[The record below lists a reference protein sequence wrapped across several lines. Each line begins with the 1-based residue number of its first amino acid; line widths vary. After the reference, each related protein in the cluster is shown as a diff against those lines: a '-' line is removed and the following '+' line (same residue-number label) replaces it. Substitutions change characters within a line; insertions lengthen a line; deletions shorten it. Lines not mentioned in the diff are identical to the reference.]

1 MTQRDA
7 IFVFAGIVLATAVAA
22 VLLVGS
28 MTSPAPNE
36 GRPRFFVDFAGRTA
50 PSARPIEIAQRDVPV
65 PFRPVLP
72 FQRGVSDTA
81 RDAAGYLL
89 VLLGVAAT
97 LVLGRDQVL
106 ATYHAARG
114 DWRAQLRVLGTGV
127 AVLVLLASAGFLSS
141 VVLVSTIAAGF
152 RQVPIGIQFG
162 LQMGLMASAAL
173 SAFVLIVALVGFTA
187 ASWRLGDA
195 IFAVPSLAR
204 WGQRVPPALVA
215 LVGAT
220 LLYLLAQVPVA
231 GIAFAAA
238 IVAYALGAVIV
249 ARLGH
254 ASGGTGA
261 ASTM

>member
-7 IFVFAGIVLATAVAA
+7 VFVFAGIVLATAIAA

-28 MTSPAPNE
+28 MTSSPASE

-50 PSARPIEIAQRDVPV
+50 PSPRPIEVAERDVPV
-65 PFRPVLP
+65 PFRPVIP
-72 FQRGVSDTA
+72 FQRGVSQTA

-114 DWRAQLRVLGTGV
+114 GWRAQLRVFGTGV

-141 VVLVSTIAAGF
+141 VVLLSSITTGF
-152 RQVPIGIQFG
+152 RQVPLGIQFG
-162 LQMGLMASAAL
+162 LQIGLMASAAL

-195 IFAVPSLAR
+195 LFGSRALVR

-215 LVGAT
+215 LIGAT

-231 GIAFAAA
+231 GAVFAAV
-238 IVAYALGAVIV
+238 ILAYALGAVIM

-254 ASGGTGA
+254 ASNGA
-261 ASTM
+261 GASSTL